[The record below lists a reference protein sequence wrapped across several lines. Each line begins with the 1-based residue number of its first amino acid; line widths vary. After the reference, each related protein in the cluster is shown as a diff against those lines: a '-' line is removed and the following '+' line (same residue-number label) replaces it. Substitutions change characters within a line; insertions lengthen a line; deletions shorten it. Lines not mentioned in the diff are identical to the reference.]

1 MLAAAE
7 DVLQPEVILMIFAGN
22 ALGMLVGA
30 LPGLTATMGMAL
42 FSPLTFFMPP
52 TIAIP
57 FVIGIYK
64 GGTYG
69 GSISAILIGTPGTA
83 SNAATVMDGYPMA
96 KKGLGGKALKAAICT
111 SALGDMVGNVALI
124 LVAGF
129 LAQVAL
135 SFGPPEFFALI
146 LFSMTVIASL
156 TSGSLVKGFI
166 VASLGALLALAGS
179 DPVSGALRYTFGS
192 IELQGG
198 ISFIPLMIGL
208 FGFSEVLVTLSR
220 PQSERAAIVN
230 FQGDRE
236 ANRITLA
243 EIFRYPRTVIRSSL
257 LGLGLGA
264 LPGIGAE
271 SACWVAYGM
280 AKRASREPEK
290 FGTGHLEGLIAPE
303 VANNAVVG
311 AALIPL
317 LTFGVPGDAVTAVML
332 GTFTAQ
338 GLQPGPLLF
347 RDHPE
352 VIYGLYVTMFVA
364 GLVMFVTATLTI
376 RLWVKVLEIPKEYL
390 YPIIG
395 VLCVV
400 GSYAINNSLFDVG
413 LMLVAGLAGFVL
425 RMGGFAIPPMVL
437 AFILAPKL
445 ELALQQSL
453 VMSDGGVTI
462 FVSRPIS
469 AFFIVLTAISI
480 ALFVRRDMRSGG
492 ARGGPAS

>member
-1 MLAAAE
+1 MIA
-7 DVLQPEVILMIFAGN
+7 VIFIGN

-52 TIAIP
+52 IIAIP

-96 KKGLGGKALKAAICT
+96 KNGLGGKALKAAIYT
-111 SALGDMVGNVALI
+111 STLGDLVGNIALI
-124 LVAGF
+124 MVAGF

-146 LFSMTVIASL
+146 LFSMTIIASL

-166 VASLGALLALAGS
+166 ASSLGALLALAGS
-179 DPVSGALRYTFGS
+179 DPVTGALRYTFGS
-192 IELQGG
+192 VELQGG
-198 ISFIPLMIGL
+198 VSFIPLVIGL
-208 FGFSEVLVTLSR
+208 FGLSEVLVTLSR
-220 PQSERAAIVN
+220 DQSDRAAILN
-230 FQGDRE
+230 LQGDRD

-243 EIFRYPRTVIRSSL
+243 EIFRYPKTVLRSCL
-257 LGLGLGA
+257 LGLGLGS
-264 LPGIGAE
+264 LPGVGAE

-280 AKRASREPEK
+280 AKRASSEPEK
-290 FGTGHLEGLIAPE
+290 FGKGHLEGLIAPE

-332 GTFTAQ
+332 GTFSAQ

-347 RDHPE
+347 RDHPD
-352 VIYGLYVTMFVA
+352 VIYALYVTMFVS

-376 RLWVKVLEIPKEYL
+376 RFWVKVLEVPREYL

-413 LMLVAGLAGFVL
+413 LMLVAGLAGFLL
-425 RMGGFAIPPMVL
+425 RMGGFAVPPMVL

-453 VMSDGGVTI
+453 VMSDGGYAI

-469 AFFIVLTAISI
+469 GCFIVLTAVSI
-480 ALFVRRDMRSGG
+480 ALFIRRERRQGKVRR
-492 ARGGPAS
+492 PTP

>member
-1 MLAAAE
+1 MSFHAACGAPLRLNGRDRCGGRVILDLNLLLAAAE

-96 KKGLGGKALKAAICT
+96 KKGLGGKALKAAIYT

-220 PQSERAAIVN
+220 PNQSER
-230 FQGDRE
+230 
-236 ANRITLA
+236 
-243 EIFRYPRTVIRSSL
+243 RS
-257 LGLGLGA
+257 
-264 LPGIGAE
+264 
-271 SACWVAYGM
+271 
-280 AKRASREPEK
+280 
-290 FGTGHLEGLIAPE
+290 
-303 VANNAVVG
+303 
-311 AALIPL
+311 
-317 LTFGVPGDAVTAVML
+317 
-332 GTFTAQ
+332 
-338 GLQPGPLLF
+338 
-347 RDHPE
+347 
-352 VIYGLYVTMFVA
+352 
-364 GLVMFVTATLTI
+364 
-376 RLWVKVLEIPKEYL
+376 
-390 YPIIG
+390 
-395 VLCVV
+395 
-400 GSYAINNSLFDVG
+400 
-413 LMLVAGLAGFVL
+413 
-425 RMGGFAIPPMVL
+425 
-437 AFILAPKL
+437 
-445 ELALQQSL
+445 
-453 VMSDGGVTI
+453 
-462 FVSRPIS
+462 
-469 AFFIVLTAISI
+469 
-480 ALFVRRDMRSGG
+480 
-492 ARGGPAS
+492 